1 MYFSSFSTSLKTQVE
16 NDEKYIAETEEAYAT
31 QLEEYK
37 ARKNTRME
45 EIAAINKA
53 IAVLRSDDARDTF
66 KKSFESQGYLF
77 LQEGEEELCSRQHR
91 QRKAITLMR
100 TVSRTTKSTRLAAIA
115 TAIQMIARS
124 TTGGAFD
131 KVITMIDE
139 LLATLEEEAE
149 ADLKKKEE
157 CEKDR
162 MEMTKMAKDLSQE
175 IDEKSEFIERKNA
188 LIQELSKKI
197 EDAKAEIAD
206 LEHQL
211 QEATDQRDSENAEYK
226 LNKADDEAA
235 VDLITKAIEVLT
247 EFYGAA
253 ALLQKADKR
262 QAPEVK
268 PGEAPPPPCSR
279 RRTS

>member
-131 KVITMIDE
+131 KVITVIDDM
-139 LLATLEEEAE
+139 LKTLDEEGE

-162 MEMTKMAKDLSQE
+162 MEQTKKAKDLSQE
-175 IDEKSEFIERKNA
+175 IDEKSEFIERKKA
-188 LIQELSKKI
+188 LIEELTKKI

-206 LEHQL
+206 LKKQL
-211 QEATDQRDSENAEYK
+211 QEATDQREAEKAEYEQ
-226 LNKADDEAA
+226 NKADDEAA
-235 VDLITKAIEVLT
+235 VELITKAMEVL
-247 EFYGAA
+247 EGFYGDKAA
-253 ALLQKADKR
+253 AAASLVQKKN
-262 QAPEVK
+262 
-268 PGEAPPPPCSR
+268 G
-279 RRTS
+279 